1 MSDQIHDDIKLRIHN
16 ANFLLAKSDDNSL
29 YQKKGDMYSE
39 SLVQVD
45 MESEL
50 EQELMEQFGRAD
62 YTPEYQINGLK
73 ARSSMI
79 VDIPIFLRD
88 PENLN
93 GFYDHFNG
101 ALETTVSYAEFAT
114 STDTKHKV
122 LVFNEI
128 K

>member
-50 EQELMEQFGRAD
+50 EQELMEETLIGLI
-62 YTPEYQINGLK
+62 INQ
-73 ARSSMI
+73 
-79 VDIPIFLRD
+79 
-88 PENLN
+88 
-93 GFYDHFNG
+93 
-101 ALETTVSYAEFAT
+101 
-114 STDTKHKV
+114 
-122 LVFNEI
+122 
-128 K
+128 